1 MKRLAVFMDGTWNAV
16 DDNTNVWR
24 FKSLCTPQGADGVEQ
39 LVYYEIGVNG
49 IWGGMFRGMSA
60 PPCATALGLSA
71 SITRAWIW

>member
-1 MKRLAVFMDGTWNAV
+1 MRSQASVSTEG
-16 DDNTNVWR
+16 
-24 FKSLCTPQGADGVEQ
+24 LCAELLRNRVGCDRTPQGADGVEQ